1 MPHLTRIHG
10 SMVEK
15 MVASSHNL
23 EQAVRWSVSAKNA
36 IQRIVVG
43 SSPSQG
49 VFERGPNLLFVLP
62 VELPGL

>member
-1 MPHLTRIHG
+1 
-10 SMVEK
+10 MVEK

-49 VFERGPNLLFVLP
+49 VFEREPNLLFVLP